1 MNCQQQLGGTYKY
14 VSHRVFEI
22 FNYVTP
28 QFYQEEGYFP
38 FLGFSHEEIGLLGGF
53 SINKGIG
60 LKVFDDLLD

>member
-1 MNCQQQLGGTYKY
+1 MYTSVL
-14 VSHRVFEI
+14 S
-22 FNYVTP
+22 
-28 QFYQEEGYFP
+28 EEGYFP